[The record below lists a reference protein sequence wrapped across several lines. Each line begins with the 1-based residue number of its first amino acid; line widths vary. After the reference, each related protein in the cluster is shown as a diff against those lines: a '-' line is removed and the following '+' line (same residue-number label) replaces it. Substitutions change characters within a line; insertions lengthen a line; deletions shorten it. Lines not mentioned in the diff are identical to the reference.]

1 MSDQPQT
8 EAERMLQYYN
18 SQGERNTFREI
29 WPRTVEARVN
39 LLECLRK
46 VSDEEGDWAPTA
58 DDWSVKQVAHHIL
71 NSSRS
76 VRRVVKALAAGETG
90 DSSNIEPPRETT
102 DASVGELIEQLRDDG
117 IEWTGVIAELPPAP
131 PLQPTSPHQMF
142 GELHARAWFL
152 FQRTHDLDHVGQ
164 INAIKAMAGYPGA
177 K

>member
-1 MSDQPQT
+1 MTSQSQS
-8 EAERMLQYYN
+8 EAERMLQYYTT
-18 SQGERNTFREI
+18 QGERSTFREI

-46 VSDEEGDWAPTA
+46 VSEEEGDWAPSA

-76 VRRVVKALAAGETG
+76 VQRVVRALSIGETA

-102 DASVGELIEQLRDDG
+102 EASVNELIEQLRDDG
-117 IEWTGVIAELPPAP
+117 IEWTSVIAGLPPEP
-131 PLQPTSPHQMF
+131 PTQPTSEHPMF
-142 GELHARAWFL
+142 GQLHARAWFL

-164 INAIKAMAGYPGA
+164 INAIKATAGYPGA
-177 K
+177 D